1 MTDSKVSSVTCFEG
15 THIHARTQT
24 HTPCVCVCQCFS
36 TETYYNTILPGQVL
50 SAAWDQSRL
59 WHSPHSA
66 TLLSYLTT
74 CTEHYELLAPTSNR
88 KHPLFCSLQQF
99 QVLAYLLGI
108 TISKHHSS
116 NTIHKDNLPSAYGHI
131 K

>member
-15 THIHARTQT
+15 THT
-24 HTPCVCVCQCFS
+24 HTHRHHVCVCVCVRQCFS
-36 TETYYNTILPGQVL
+36 TETYYNTILPGQAL

-74 CTEHYELLAPTSNR
+74 CTEHYELQAPTSNR

-99 QVLAYLLGI
+99 QVLACMLGI

-116 NTIHKDNLPSAYGHI
+116 NTVHKDNLPSVYGHI